1 MTWMMLTCMC
11 TLTWMM
17 TWTPPS
23 ATAPAPRRFS
33 SRNGALA
40 RADIVRLTSLIALL
54 RRSVDGGVA
63 GTGTWVDGDA
73 FDRAGRDERRQR
85 GASRASAAGGGG
97 AAAGANERCFF
108 SAGERG
114 GDGDGDGD
122 ALRRDSPSIKP
133 AVPHDGDA
141 AAGDRHGGGVSG
153 VSGVG

>member
-1 MTWMMLTCMC
+1 MDDADVYVYADVDDDVDAAERDRSR
-11 TLTWMM
+11 
-17 TWTPPS
+17 S
-23 ATAPAPRRFS
+23 AAFL

-73 FDRAGRDERRQR
+73 FDRAGATSGD
-85 GASRASAAGGGG
+85 SAVRPRVGGGG
-97 AAAGANERCFF
+97 GGGGGANERCFF

-141 AAGDRHGGGVSG
+141 AAGYRHGGGVSG